1 MNEQTIILFF
11 LIVSLGVTL
20 SLYIFKAKKQ
30 MNYMGDERWEMIQ
43 LKSYRIASI
52 STWLLIIVLLILPIF
67 VDSQS
72 TITIQRLTI
81 FCLFYIGARNLLE
94 LSAVDTDVP
103 PSGRTVELLPA
114 FFIAV
119 NILALT
125 SSSQKY
131 TLLHLQIPPKS

>member
-52 STWLLIIVLLILPIF
+52 STWLLIIVLLILP
-67 VDSQS
+67 SQS

-94 LSAVDTDVP
+94 LSAIIYFDKQ
-103 PSGRTVELLPA
+103 L
-114 FFIAV
+114 
-119 NILALT
+119 
-125 SSSQKY
+125 
-131 TLLHLQIPPKS
+131 

>member
-94 LSAVDTDVP
+94 LSAIIYFD
-103 PSGRTVELLPA
+103 SGRTVELLPA

>member
-11 LIVSLGVTL
+11 LIVPLGVTL

-94 LSAVDTDVP
+94 LSAIIYFDKQ
-103 PSGRTVELLPA
+103 L
-114 FFIAV
+114 
-119 NILALT
+119 
-125 SSSQKY
+125 
-131 TLLHLQIPPKS
+131 

>member
-1 MNEQTIILFF
+1 MNKQTIILFF

-30 MNYMGDERWEMIQ
+30 MNYMGGDERWEMIQ

-94 LSAVDTDVP
+94 LSAIIYFDKQ
-103 PSGRTVELLPA
+103 L
-114 FFIAV
+114 
-119 NILALT
+119 
-125 SSSQKY
+125 
-131 TLLHLQIPPKS
+131 

>member
-52 STWLLIIVLLILPIF
+52 STWSYVKKKYKLNTTNF
-67 VDSQS
+67 
-72 TITIQRLTI
+72 
-81 FCLFYIGARNLLE
+81 LFLCNC
-94 LSAVDTDVP
+94 
-103 PSGRTVELLPA
+103 
-114 FFIAV
+114 
-119 NILALT
+119 
-125 SSSQKY
+125 
-131 TLLHLQIPPKS
+131 

>member
-1 MNEQTIILFF
+1 MGFAKPIEQIFIKLSRYIYVSKRYYTRRTNMNEQTIILFF

-94 LSAVDTDVP
+94 LSAIIYFDKQ
-103 PSGRTVELLPA
+103 L
-114 FFIAV
+114 
-119 NILALT
+119 
-125 SSSQKY
+125 
-131 TLLHLQIPPKS
+131 

>member
-81 FCLFYIGARNLLE
+81 FVYFTLE
-94 LSAVDTDVP
+94 PVIFLN
-103 PSGRTVELLPA
+103 
-114 FFIAV
+114 F
-119 NILALT
+119 
-125 SSSQKY
+125 
-131 TLLHLQIPPKS
+131 LQ

>member
-30 MNYMGDERWEMIQ
+30 MNYMGDERWKMIQ

-94 LSAVDTDVP
+94 LSAI
-103 PSGRTVELLPA
+103 R
-114 FFIAV
+114 
-119 NILALT
+119 
-125 SSSQKY
+125 
-131 TLLHLQIPPKS
+131 PKSIPCYICRFPRNLKKLSSFL

>member
-52 STWLLIIVLLILPIF
+52 STWLLIIV

-94 LSAVDTDVP
+94 LSAIIYFDKQ
-103 PSGRTVELLPA
+103 L
-114 FFIAV
+114 
-119 NILALT
+119 
-125 SSSQKY
+125 
-131 TLLHLQIPPKS
+131 

>member
-72 TITIQRLTI
+72 TITI
-81 FCLFYIGARNLLE
+81 
-94 LSAVDTDVP
+94 
-103 PSGRTVELLPA
+103 
-114 FFIAV
+114 
-119 NILALT
+119 
-125 SSSQKY
+125 
-131 TLLHLQIPPKS
+131 

>member
-1 MNEQTIILFF
+1 MNKQTIILFF

-30 MNYMGDERWEMIQ
+30 MNYMGGDERWEMIQ

-94 LSAVDTDVP
+94 LSAI
-103 PSGRTVELLPA
+103 R
-114 FFIAV
+114 
-119 NILALT
+119 
-125 SSSQKY
+125 
-131 TLLHLQIPPKS
+131 PKSIPCYICRFPRNLKKLSGFL

>member
-30 MNYMGDERWEMIQ
+30 MNYMGVNWWEMYNLKFIQ
-43 LKSYRIASI
+43 NCQYL
-52 STWLLIIVLLILPIF
+52 TWLLIIVLLILPIF

-81 FCLFYIGARNLLE
+81 FCL
-94 LSAVDTDVP
+94 
-103 PSGRTVELLPA
+103 
-114 FFIAV
+114 
-119 NILALT
+119 ILHW
-125 SSSQKY
+125 S
-131 TLLHLQIPPKS
+131 P

>member
-52 STWLLIIVLLILPIF
+52 STWSSDMGL
-67 VDSQS
+67 
-72 TITIQRLTI
+72 QRK
-81 FCLFYIGARNLLE
+81 NL
-94 LSAVDTDVP
+94 SC
-103 PSGRTVELLPA
+103 
-114 FFIAV
+114 
-119 NILALT
+119 
-125 SSSQKY
+125 
-131 TLLHLQIPPKS
+131 KSES

>member
-1 MNEQTIILFF
+1 MNKQTIILFF

-81 FCLFYIGARNLLE
+81 FCLFYIGALNFLE
-94 LSAVDTDVP
+94 LSAI
-103 PSGRTVELLPA
+103 R
-114 FFIAV
+114 
-119 NILALT
+119 
-125 SSSQKY
+125 
-131 TLLHLQIPPKS
+131 PKSIPCYICRFPRNLKKLSGFL

>member
-52 STWLLIIVLLILPIF
+52 STWLLFRSVCDNCQPSDIF
-67 VDSQS
+67 
-72 TITIQRLTI
+72 
-81 FCLFYIGARNLLE
+81 
-94 LSAVDTDVP
+94 P
-103 PSGRTVELLPA
+103 
-114 FFIAV
+114 
-119 NILALT
+119 
-125 SSSQKY
+125 
-131 TLLHLQIPPKS
+131 